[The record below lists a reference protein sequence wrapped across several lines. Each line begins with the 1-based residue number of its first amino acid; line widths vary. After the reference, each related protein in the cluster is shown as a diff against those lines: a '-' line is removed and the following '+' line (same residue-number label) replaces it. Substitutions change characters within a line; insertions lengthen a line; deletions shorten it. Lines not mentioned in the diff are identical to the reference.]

1 MDYEYLMNGDKI
13 PSPPKSYQ
21 INSISNS
28 NLYIRRDPCDVFNRD
43 YEELSKL
50 FEQEYKD
57 ISRHKTYELSKGLK
71 SIREKEIYSTL
82 NENINEKNKDP
93 LYLDEKEDIFSKNPF
108 KEKYE
113 NKERDDEVIIDK
125 LYNELS
131 FLNEKDNIF
140 SKLFYDKFEQK
151 NKKLLNL
158 EEKENIISKNKFEI
172 KREKTEKDDKI
183 LIDKID
189 KESSH
194 LNKKQYI
201 SSKNIFE
208 ERNDKKEKESDTIID
223 KNYKELIQSKIK
235 KNLFS
240 KRPFK
245 EKKVLGRK
253 KKENEGLG
261 EHNKFSDDN
270 IIRKIKHVILD
281 SVMKF
286 INKKIHN
293 LYSYESQKEKKER
306 QLFKLKQNSKI
317 NSRISYIKEFL
328 DKKLVEIFYDDISSK
343 YSRFP
348 TNHNKEL
355 INSLINEK
363 DEKKKIIF
371 NKIFNLSFVDCLNH
385 FRGSKTIEELEG
397 ISNLDNYLKAKKMS
411 LNEEYSNLFKYFVNN
426 YEKVIMEKK
435 SRIRVIK

>member
-1 MDYEYLMNGDKI
+1 M
-13 PSPPKSYQ
+13 
-21 INSISNS
+21 
-28 NLYIRRDPCDVFNRD
+28 
-43 YEELSKL
+43 
-50 FEQEYKD
+50 
-57 ISRHKTYELSKGLK
+57 
-71 SIREKEIYSTL
+71 
-82 NENINEKNKDP
+82 
-93 LYLDEKEDIFSKNPF
+93 
-108 KEKYE
+108 
-113 NKERDDEVIIDK
+113 
-125 LYNELS
+125 
-131 FLNEKDNIF
+131 
-140 SKLFYDKFEQK
+140 FYDKFEQK

-194 LNKKQYI
+194 LNKKQNL

-208 ERNDKKEKESDTIID
+208 ERNDKKEKKFDITID
-223 KNYKELIQSKIK
+223 KKYKELIQTKIK
-235 KNLFS
+235 KNLLS

-317 NSRISYIKEFL
+317 SSRINYNKEFL

-385 FRGSKTIEELEG
+385 FRRSKTIEELEG
-397 ISNLDNYLKAKKMS
+397 ISNLDNYLKAKKMIV
-411 LNEEYSNLFKYFVNN
+411 NEEYSNLFKYFVNN
-426 YEKVIMEKK
+426 YEKVIMGKK

>member
-1 MDYEYLMNGDKI
+1 MKKIKIHYILMK
-13 PSPPKSYQ
+13 KR
-21 INSISNS
+21 
-28 NLYIRRDPCDVFNRD
+28 YIFKKP
-43 YEELSKL
+43 
-50 FEQEYKD
+50 
-57 ISRHKTYELSKGLK
+57 ISR
-71 SIREKEIYSTL
+71 
-82 NENINEKNKDP
+82 
-93 LYLDEKEDIFSKNPF
+93 
-108 KEKYE
+108 KYE
-113 NKERDDEVIIDK
+113 NKERDDEVKIDK

-140 SKLFYDKFEQK
+140 SKLFYDEKENNDKFDGVNQK
-151 NKKLLNL
+151 NKELLNL
-158 EEKENIISKNKFEI
+158 KEKENIISKNKFEI
-172 KREKTEKDDKI
+172 KRETIENDDKI
-183 LIDKID
+183 IIDKID

-208 ERNDKKEKESDTIID
+208 ERNDKKEKKSDITID
-223 KNYKELIQSKIK
+223 KKYKELIQTKIK
-235 KNLFS
+235 KNLLS

-317 NSRISYIKEFL
+317 SSRINYNKEFL

-397 ISNLDNYLKAKKMS
+397 ISNLDNYLKAKKMIV
-411 LNEEYSNLFKYFVNN
+411 NEEYSNLFKYFVNN